1 MKVIHEKTIYQL
13 IFFPLL
19 FPVNCY
25 LIEEIDSLTLID
37 AALPFSYKGILSMSD
52 KLEKPITRIVLTHV
66 HEDHVGALDA
76 LKELLPNATIYVSE
90 RDSRLMGGDISLDKD
105 EPDMPI
111 RGSIPKKLNTRAD
124 VLLKEGD
131 QISSLIALSTP
142 GHTPGSFSYLDTR
155 NDALIVGDAFQTR
168 GGIAVGGQ
176 VMPLFPFP
184 AMATWNQDIA
194 LASAK
199 KLLKYEP
206 TLLATG
212 HGKMIKDPQVAMN
225 LAIDAAEQNLIR
237 ALQKRSK

>member
-13 IFFPLL
+13 IFLPLL

-25 LIEEIDSLTLID
+25 LVEETDSLTLID
-37 AALPFSYKGILSMSD
+37 AALPFSFKGILSMSA
-52 KLEKPITRIVLTHV
+52 KLKKPITRILLTHV

-76 LKELLPNATIYVSE
+76 LKGLLTDATIYVSE
-90 RDSRLMGGDISLDKD
+90 RDSRLMSGDTTLDKD

-111 RGSIPKKLNTRAD
+111 RGGVPKKLNTRAD

-131 QISSLIALSTP
+131 QIGSLVAVSTP
-142 GHTPGSFSYLDTR
+142 GHTPGSFSYLDSR
-155 NDALIVGDAFQTR
+155 NNALIVGDAFQTR

-176 VMPLFPFP
+176 IRPLFPFP
-184 AMATWNQDIA
+184 AMATWNQELA

-199 KLLKYEP
+199 KLRKFAP
-206 TLLATG
+206 ALLATG
-212 HGKMIKDPQVAMN
+212 HGKMIKEPQSSMD
-225 LAIDAAEQNLIR
+225 LAITAAEQNLTR